1 MQPTSETPQDPSN
14 PGGNPGGS
22 NPGGSNPGGNPGGSN
37 PGGDPGGPPAG
48 PPDDGRRNAALAIA
62 AAVGVVVVVGLL
74 AWLLTRSDDDGEIA
88 TATTTTA
95 AAATT
100 EAPATSTSTT
110 TTTGAT
116 TTTQEAT
123 PTTAVGTV
131 TPEEAATI
139 VWPDPSTGGYEEP
152 TRLAADFATRLL
164 GFSNPVIGE
173 YQQGDSRS
181 GEFEVRPLADGPV
194 TTVAVR
200 QMSDDRFYVLFAATS
215 EVELTA
221 PTSWSAIDHPLQVEG
236 RGRGFEGRIRIA
248 VFDRVAGTELGS
260 GFVTGG
266 GSGQLEPFTGEIAWN
281 NPGGGW
287 GVVMASVNG
296 GEQGTTWAA
305 TVIPVGFIG
314 GD

>member
-14 PGGNPGGS
+14 PGGNPGG
-22 NPGGSNPGGNPGGSN
+22 
-37 PGGDPGGPPAG
+37 PPVG
-48 PPDDGRRNAALAIA
+48 TPDEGRRNAALAIA

-74 AWLLTRSDDDGEIA
+74 AWLLTRSDDDGDVT

-95 AAATT
+95 AVTST
-100 EAPATSTSTT
+100 EAPSTSTSTT
-110 TTTGAT
+110 TTEAP
-116 TTTQEAT
+116 TTTQEAP
-123 PTTAVGTV
+123 PTTAARTV
-131 TPEEAATI
+131 TDEEAMTI
-139 VWPDPSTGGYEEP
+139 SWPDPTVGGYEDP
-152 TRLAADFATRLL
+152 ARLAADFATRLL
-164 GFSNPVIGE
+164 GFSNPVISE
-173 YQQGDSRS
+173 YMQGDSRS

-248 VFDRVAGTELGS
+248 VFDRVTGTELGS